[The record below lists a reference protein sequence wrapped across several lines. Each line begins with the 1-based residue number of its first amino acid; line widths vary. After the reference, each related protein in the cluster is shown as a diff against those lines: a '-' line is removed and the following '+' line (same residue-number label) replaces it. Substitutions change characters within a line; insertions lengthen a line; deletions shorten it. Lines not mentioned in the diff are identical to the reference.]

1 MRSDFTQLY
10 SEKKTARLPRV
21 TESLFRVYESYDN
34 NPRPKSNKGSPVQPH
49 SRSVMVTIVD
59 PQKNTVDF
67 PFQYCNYTHDQIQFN
82 LL

>member
-49 SRSVMVTIVD
+49 SRSVMVNSRPSKEYSGLSLSI
-59 PQKNTVDF
+59 
-67 PFQYCNYTHDQIQFN
+67 
-82 LL
+82 L